1 MPDREE
7 RQIIKDEIARLERRW
22 MEAWERYGVT
32 SSRSTEKTMRRYGIL
47 IRALEKALNVME
59 KGATL

>member
-22 MEAWERYGVT
+22 MDAWDRYSVT
-32 SSRSTEKTMRRYGIL
+32 CSRSTEKTMRRYGIL
-47 IRALEKALNVME
+47 IRALEKALKVME